1 MYLYMYMCVLFI
13 DLLIVFLCFSL
24 LQRIETDE
32 SAKRP
37 DTVQVSEDEIEKSQR
52 ILREHVISNDKNR
65 PSQGT

>member
-1 MYLYMYMCVLFI
+1 MYMCVLFI
-13 DLLIVFLCFSL
+13 DLLIVFLCFSF

-52 ILREHVISNDKNR
+52 LLREHVTNNDKNK